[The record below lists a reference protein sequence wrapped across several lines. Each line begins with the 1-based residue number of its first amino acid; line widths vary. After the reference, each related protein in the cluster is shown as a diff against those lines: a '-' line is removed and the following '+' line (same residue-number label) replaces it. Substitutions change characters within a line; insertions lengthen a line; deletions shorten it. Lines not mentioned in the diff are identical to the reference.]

1 MPVGDRPPTQSAAI
15 TCVQIATMPK
25 NSASEV
31 NVAASSTTARIIVTY
46 SPRTRTSSEHSSCY
60 VLRQARSGEGLSI
73 VASGLFDPKVQLPQY
88 LKVVC

>member
-1 MPVGDRPPTQSAAI
+1 MPVGDGPPTQSAAI

-31 NVAASSTTARIIVTY
+31 NVAASSTTARIMSLT
-46 SPRTRTSSEHSSCY
+46 PQTRTGSEHSSCY

-73 VASGLFDPKVQLPQY
+73 VAGGHFDPKVQLPQY
-88 LKVVC
+88 LKVVW